1 MTRAMTA
8 PHWWTATET
17 LAALQSKEIGAV
29 ELLDD
34 CLARQAQFGALI
46 NAVVEVQAD
55 QARSEALA
63 YDKGAR
69 VGALAGLPMTI
80 KDTYEVSGFGCTAG
94 IPDLA
99 GYRSA
104 GDAAAVAQLRGAGAV
119 VWGKTNVPL
128 AASDHQSYNP
138 IHGVTRNP
146 WDSGRTVGGSS
157 GGAAAALASGLTA
170 LELGSDIGGSIRVP
184 SHYCGVWGH
193 KPSYGIVPQRGH
205 VPPMPG
211 TLAASAL
218 AVCGPMARSAA
229 DLELALGLLTSAP
242 TKGWHLSLP
251 AARTTGLKGARIA
264 VWTGG
269 NPVDPDYAAA
279 IHAFGADL
287 ARAGATVTVLDETPL
302 PLVGD
307 EDLYIALLFATIGA
321 DLPPEALDAYAAAAA
336 AFPEGSLPTRVARAT
351 RSSHGEYA
359 HLHERQERH
368 MAAWDAWF
376 ARFDAL
382 ICPVA
387 MNVAF
392 PHQTED
398 GHGPIPQMFRTL
410 QVGNEQ
416 RAYMENLFWPGIA
429 TLAHLPATARP
440 LPGQVHGL
448 PAGVQIIGPAFG
460 DLTTLALAKAMDAE
474 FGGFTAPPGFG

>member
-1 MTRAMTA
+1 MTQTD
-8 PHWWTATET
+8 PHWWTVAET
-17 LAALQSKEIGAV
+17 MAALGARRIGAV
-29 ELLDD
+29 ELLEHM
-34 CLARQAQFGALI
+34 LARQARLGPQV

-55 QARSEALA
+55 QARAEAA
-63 YDKGAR
+63 AFDAGGR
-69 VGALAGLPMTI
+69 RGALAGLPMTI
-80 KDTYEVSGFGCTAG
+80 KDTYEVAGFGCTAG

-99 GYRSA
+99 GYRSPS
-104 GDAAAVAQLRGAGAV
+104 DADAVAQLRGAGAV

-138 IHGVTRNP
+138 IHGMTRNP
-146 WDSGRTVGGSS
+146 WNPDRTVGGSS
-157 GGAAAALASGLTA
+157 GGAGAALASGLTA

-211 TLAASAL
+211 TLAPSAL
-218 AVCGPMARSAA
+218 AVCGPMARCAA
-229 DLELALGLLTSAP
+229 DLELALDLLTGAP
-242 TKGWHLSLP
+242 TEGWRLSLP
-251 AARTTGLKGARIA
+251 EARVAGLKGARIA

-279 IHAFGADL
+279 IHRFAGDL
-287 ARAGATVTVLDETPL
+287 AQAGARITVLDQAPA

-307 EDLYIALLFATIGA
+307 DDLYIALLFATIGA

-336 AFPEGSLPTRVARAT
+336 AFPGDSLPARVARAT

-359 HLHERQERH
+359 QLFERQQRQI
-368 MAAWDAWF
+368 AAWAAWF
-376 ARFDAL
+376 GGFDAL
-382 ICPVA
+382 VCPVS

-392 PHQTED
+392 PHRTDD

-410 QVGNEQ
+410 EVGGQ
-416 RAYMENLFWPGIA
+416 ARPYMENLFWPGIA

-440 LPGQVHGL
+440 LPGQVHGM
-448 PAGVQIIGPAFG
+448 PAGIQIIGPAFG
-460 DLTTLALAKAMDAE
+460 DRTTLAIARGMDAE
-474 FGGFTAPPGFG
+474 FGGFVAPAGY

>member
-1 MTRAMTA
+1 MTQND

-17 LAALQSKEIGAV
+17 LAALQARRIGAV
-29 ELLDD
+29 ELLDHMLD
-34 CLARQAQFGALI
+34 RQARFGADV

-55 QARSEALA
+55 QARAEARA
-63 YDKGAR
+63 FDADGR
-69 VGALAGLPMTI
+69 RGALAGLPMTI

-104 GDAAAVAQLRGAGAV
+104 GDADAVAQLRQAGAI

-146 WDSGRTVGGSS
+146 WNAERTVGGSS

-218 AVCGPMARSAA
+218 AVCGPMGRSAA
-229 DLELALGLLTSAP
+229 DLELALDLLTGGP
-242 TKGWHLSLP
+242 TEGWKRALP
-251 AARTTGLKGARIA
+251 EARVSGLKGARVA

-279 IHAFGADL
+279 IREFAGDL
-287 ARAGATVTVLDETPL
+287 TRAGAKVTQLDAVPL
-302 PLVGD
+302 PLAGD

-321 DLPPEALDAYAAAAA
+321 DLPPEALDAYAAAAE
-336 AFPEGSLPTRVARAT
+336 AFPEGSLPARVARAT
-351 RSSHGEYA
+351 RSSHGEYM
-359 HLHERQERH
+359 HLFERQQRQI
-368 MAAWDAWF
+368 AAWAGWF
-376 ARFDAL
+376 KTFDAM

-398 GHGPIPQMFRTL
+398 GHGPIPQMFRRLT
-410 QVGNEQ
+410 VGNEE
-416 RAYMENLFWPGIA
+416 RPYMENLFWPGIA

-440 LPGQVHGL
+440 LPKMVHDM
-448 PAGVQIIGPAFG
+448 PAGIQIIGPAFG
-460 DLTTLALAKAMDAE
+460 DRTTLTLARAMDSE
-474 FGGFTAPPGFG
+474 FGGFAPPPGF

>member
-1 MTRAMTA
+1 MTRTD

-17 LAALQSKEIGAV
+17 LSALQAKRIGAV
-29 ELLDD
+29 ELLE
-34 CLARQAQFGALI
+34 LSLTRQARHGGQI
-46 NAVVEVQAD
+46 NAVVEVQPD

-63 YDKGAR
+63 FDNGQRKG
-69 VGALAGLPMTI
+69 VLAGLPMTI
-80 KDTYEVSGFGCTAG
+80 KDTYEVAGFGCTAG

-99 GYRSA
+99 GYRSP
-104 GDAAAVAQLRGAGAV
+104 GDADAVAQLRGAGAV

-138 IHGVTRNP
+138 IHGTTRNP
-146 WDSGRTVGGSS
+146 WNGERTVGGSS
-157 GGAAAALASGLTA
+157 GGAGAALAAGLTA

-205 VPPMPG
+205 VPPAPG
-211 TLAASAL
+211 TLSPSAL

-229 DLELALGLLTSAP
+229 DLELALRILTSAP
-242 TKGWHLSLP
+242 TTGWKLALP
-251 AARTTGLKGARIA
+251 QARTTSLTDARIA

-269 NPVDPDYAAA
+269 NPVDPHYAAA
-279 IHAFGADL
+279 IQAFGADL
-287 ARAGATVTVLDETPL
+287 ARARAKVTVLDAPPMPL
-302 PLVGD
+302 QAD
-307 EDLYIALLFATIGA
+307 EDLYIALLFATIGS
-321 DLPPEALDAYAAAAA
+321 DLPPEALDAYASAAA
-336 AFPEGSLPTRVARAT
+336 AFPEGSLPARVARAT
-351 RSSHGEYA
+351 RSSHAEYA
-359 HLHERQERH
+359 HLVERQQRH
-368 MAAWDAWF
+368 IAAWDAWF
-376 ARFDAL
+376 SGFDAL

-416 RAYMENLFWPGIA
+416 RPYMENLFWPGIA
-429 TLAHLPATARP
+429 TLAHLPATVRP
-440 LPGQVHGL
+440 LPGQVHGM
-448 PAGVQIIGPAFG
+448 PAGVQIIGPSFG
-460 DLTTLALAKAMDAE
+460 DLTTLALARAIDAE
-474 FGGFTAPPGFG
+474 FGGFIPPPGF

>member
-1 MTRAMTA
+1 MTQTD

-17 LAALQSKEIGAV
+17 LAALQARRIGAV
-29 ELLDD
+29 ELLDHS
-34 CLARQAQFGALI
+34 LARQTRHGPAV
-46 NAVVEVQAD
+46 NAVVEVQEG
-55 QARSEALA
+55 QARAEAA
-63 YDKGAR
+63 AFDKGLR
-69 VGALAGLPMTI
+69 KGALAGLPMTI
-80 KDTYEVSGFGCTAG
+80 KDTYEVAGFGCTAG
-94 IPDLA
+94 IPELA
-99 GYRSA
+99 GYRSP
-104 GDAAAVAQLRGAGAV
+104 GDADAVAQLRGAGAV

-146 WDSGRTVGGSS
+146 WNPDRTVGGSS
-157 GGAAAALASGLTA
+157 GGAGAALAAGLTA

-205 VPPMPG
+205 VPPNPG
-211 TLAASAL
+211 TLTPSAL

-229 DLELALGLLTSAP
+229 DLELALGLLTRGP
-242 TKGWHLSLP
+242 TTGWHLALP
-251 AARTTGLKGARIA
+251 PARSATLKGARIA
-264 VWTGG
+264 IWTGG

-279 IHAFGADL
+279 IHAFGRDL
-287 ARAGATVTVLDETPL
+287 AREGAQVTALDAAPL
-302 PLVGD
+302 PLQGD

-321 DLPPEALDAYAAAAA
+321 DLPPEALEAYASAAA
-336 AFPEGSLPTRVARAT
+336 AFPPESLPARVARAT
-351 RSSHGEYA
+351 RSSHGEYV
-359 HLHERQERH
+359 HLAERQARH
-368 MAAWDAWF
+368 IAAWAAWF
-376 ARFDAL
+376 QGFDAL

-416 RAYMENLFWPGIA
+416 RPYMENLFWPGIA

-440 LPGQVHGL
+440 LPAQVHGM
-448 PAGVQIIGPAFG
+448 PAGIQIIGPGYG
-460 DLTTLALAKAMDAE
+460 DLTTLALARAMDAA
-474 FGGFTAPPGFG
+474 FGGFTPPPGF